1 VIVEKEMQARVTQ
14 VEQIDAVDVMVGQGF
29 VVRDGFFA
37 AEGVLRVL
45 VGDLR
50 EDGGLTRRGGP

>member
-1 VIVEKEMQARVTQ
+1 MQARVMQ
-14 VEQIDAVDVMVGQGF
+14 VEQTDAVDVMVGQGF
-29 VVRDGFFA
+29 VVCDGFFA

-50 EDGGLTRRGGP
+50 EDGRLTLRGEP